1 MYTRLDDRCD
11 TQLLSTLQGCTEQ
24 IIDQLFHLLL
34 LNYFLTGVSGEGVM
48 TTFSSVLHARD
59 NLNKKSQW
67 LYSFLGAMA
76 QNLQMSSQQSFVP
89 NCSVQ
94 GDIAML
100 KD

>member
-1 MYTRLDDRCD
+1 
-11 TQLLSTLQGCTEQ
+11 
-24 IIDQLFHLLL
+24 
-34 LNYFLTGVSGEGVM
+34 M

-76 QNLQMSSQQSFVP
+76 QNLQMSSLQSFVP